1 MQCRLVPYVQ
11 ISGRMTSIVIVSL
24 TYSYMNGPL
33 EAQASVNR
41 MCRNGIERFLLNLVA
56 PDLSPQAYSRCH

>member
-11 ISGRMTSIVIVSL
+11 ISGRMMAIVIVNL

-33 EAQASVNR
+33 EAQGSVN
-41 MCRNGIERFLLNLVA
+41 
-56 PDLSPQAYSRCH
+56 